1 MSRRV
6 WIILSAAVVT
16 AIVVAGTVVWLN
28 ARSYNDIVAACARA
42 LEQRADGDTDRPAEC
57 RDVTDDD
64 YDALAI
70 SQVLKDSGVVDEDGN
85 VDLRRVLDDPSIQ
98 P

>member
-1 MSRRV
+1 MRRRTV

-16 AIVVAGTVVWLN
+16 ALVVAGAVVWFN
-28 ARSYNDIVAACARA
+28 AKAYDDTVAACARA
-42 LEQRADGDTDRPAEC
+42 LEQRADCETARPSEC
-57 RDVTDDD
+57 RDVKQDD

-70 SQVLKDSGVVDEDGN
+70 AQVLKDSGMVDDDGN
-85 VDLRRVLDDPSIQ
+85 VDLGRVLDQ